1 MGQWSQILK
10 KGVWIFLGIVWLM
23 QGCVTTQ
30 GPSTPGQEPPRD
42 RNKELGRAFLSEVL
56 QQYQFVKDPEV
67 TSLVTGIGRQ
77 IAAAQGA
84 DPTTY
89 HFLVVKELQP
99 NAFAIPGGYIFITDS
114 LLAKLR
120 SPEEVAGVLAH
131 EIAHVRRNHFFQDED
146 KLQAVNLATIAAI
159 LLSKGNPAVVAGGI
173 AANVDLQ
180 LHYSR
185 ENESEAD
192 IFAVQYLKKAGY
204 DPRGL
209 LQSFETLAF
218 YQQFNTPDTPIYFS
232 THPGLNE
239 RLKNLELLLRQPSEE
254 PTTPSP
260 AGRFVD
266 WGRITVGLQAQL
278 QPLTEAPVLVRG
290 VADVAGNPERK
301 QYLTGVA
308 YLKMGNFAKA
318 VPEYLAAVAANPD
331 SAVYRAD
338 LALSY
343 FQLQKTEMALSE
355 AQEALKR
362 DPHQATALV
371 VLGRL
376 EEHSGRFAEAITFY
390 EDVSGPLADDPLLH
404 LRLAQSYGQVGD
416 EARRAYHLGRYL
428 RLDLKPLAAVREFK
442 KAIELAADK
451 SELAEKISQELEE
464 IKRDGI

>member
-1 MGQWSQILK
+1 
-10 KGVWIFLGIVWLM
+10 M
-23 QGCVTTQ
+23 QGCVTTP
-30 GPSTPGQEPPRD
+30 GHSTPGKERPRD
-42 RNKELGRAFLSEVL
+42 RNKELGRAFLSEAL
-56 QQYQFVKDPEV
+56 RQYQFVKDPEV
-67 TSLVTGIGRQ
+67 TSLITGIGRR
-77 IAAAQGA
+77 IVEAQGA
-84 DPTTY
+84 DPTAY

-131 EIAHVRRNHFFQDED
+131 EIAHVKQNHFFQDED
-146 KLQAVNLATIAAI
+146 KLQAVSLATIAAI

-173 AANVDLQ
+173 AASQDLA

-192 IFAVQYLKKAGY
+192 TFAVQYLKKAGY
-204 DPRGL
+204 DPQGL
-209 LQSFETLAF
+209 LKSFETLAF

-239 RLKNLELLLRQPSEE
+239 RLKNIELLLRQPSAELRSKPSEE

-318 VPEYLAAVAANPD
+318 VPEYLAVLAANPD

-338 LALSY
+338 LALCY
-343 FQLQKTEMALSE
+343 FQLQNTEMARLE
-355 AQEALKR
+355 AQEALRR
-362 DPHQATALV
+362 DPNQAVALM

-376 EEHSGRFAEAITFY
+376 AEHAGRFAEAITFY
-390 EDVSGPLADDPLLH
+390 EDVSGPLSDDPLLH

-416 EARRAYHLGRYL
+416 EARQAYHLGRFL

-451 SELAEKISQELEE
+451 SELTGKIAQELEE

>member
-1 MGQWSQILK
+1 MGIGLM
-10 KGVWIFLGIVWLM
+10 M
-23 QGCVTTQ
+23 QGCVTTP
-30 GPSTPGQEPPRD
+30 GHSTPGQERPRD
-42 RNKELGRAFLSEVL
+42 RNKELGKAFLSQAL
-56 QQYQFVKDPEV
+56 RQYQFVKDPEV
-67 TSLVTGIGRQ
+67 TSLITGIGRQ
-77 IAAAQGA
+77 IVEAQGA
-84 DPTTY
+84 DPTAY

-131 EIAHVRRNHFFQDED
+131 EIAHVQRNHFFQDED
-146 KLQAVNLATIAAI
+146 KLQAVSLATIAAI

-192 IFAVQYLKKAGY
+192 TFAVQYLKKAGY
-204 DPRGL
+204 DPQGL

-232 THPGLNE
+232 THPGFAE
-239 RLKNLELLLRQPSEE
+239 RLTNIELLLRQPSEE
-254 PTTPSP
+254 PATPGP

-290 VADVAGNPERK
+290 LADVAGNPERK
-301 QYLTGVA
+301 HYLTGVA

-318 VPEYLAAVAANPD
+318 AAEYIEAMTLNPD

-338 LALSY
+338 LALCY
-343 FQLQKTEMALSE
+343 FQLQNTEMARLE

-362 DPHQATALV
+362 DAAQAMALV

-376 EEHSGRFAEAITFY
+376 AEHAGRFADAITFY
-390 EDVSGPLADDPLLH
+390 EDVSGPLSDDPLLH
-404 LRLAQSYGQVGD
+404 LHLAQSYGQVGD
-416 EARRAYHLGRYL
+416 EARRAYHLGRFL
-428 RLDLKPLAAVREFK
+428 RLDLKPLSAVREFK

-451 SELAEKISQELEE
+451 SELTGKISQELEE